1 MPFGVPKENL
11 SLVVIDSEKNQCCS
25 PAQCTASSHMLGLA
39 MKNQLPFLSLSASL
53 TLLRFGVAGLYMA
66 HAVVRIANGSIQQF
80 ADYMAQLGFA
90 QALAIVWAIT
100 AFEILGGV
108 LLMLNIKTPQV
119 AAGFFA
125 IALGGI
131 VLIHR
136 HFGWFVGEHGTGGSE
151 YSVCLMLALVVIV
164 AYDQDQDRPPL
175 RTTPSPSL

>member
-66 HAVVRIANGSIQQF
+66 
-80 ADYMAQLGFA
+80 QLGFA

-119 AAGFFA
+119 ATGFFA